1 MDTDL
6 KNVVDAIEL
15 AERIKAVR
23 EYAKEDRESIWSSMW
38 DLTNNITV
46 ENRRECA
53 KAYTRRDL
61 IVKFLDCLISPIGH
75 QGKDETG
82 NLYYDLQKIVR
93 DY

>member
-23 EYAKEDRESIWSSMW
+23 EYAKEDREEVWSNMI
-38 DLTNNITV
+38 DLTNSMTPA
-46 ENRRECA
+46 NRRNSA
-53 KAYTRRDL
+53 KIYARRDL
-61 IVKFLDCLISPIGH
+61 IVNFLDCLISPIGH

>member
-6 KNVVDAIEL
+6 KNVVDAIEM

-23 EYAKEDRESIWSSMW
+23 KYAKEDRESVWSNMM
-38 DLTNNITV
+38 DLTNGMTP

-53 KAYTRRDL
+53 KIYTRRDL
-61 IVKFLDCLISPIGH
+61 IVKFLDILISPIGH
-75 QGKDETG
+75 QGKDEVG
-82 NLYYDLQKIVR
+82 NLYYDLQKVVR